1 MEVFMDKLATDFVNG
16 TLRPF
21 ADRYSQMF
29 DHLCGIIRQI
39 DTQEIETLLGTDDS
53 VEISPDSRPLATV
66 GKVKEM
72 ITVMRAVKVA
82 NEANDGDWWK
92 AFMALAVN
100 PRI

>member
-1 MEVFMDKLATDFVNG
+1 MDKLATEFVDG

-29 DHLCGIIRQI
+29 DRLCGILRQV
-39 DTQEIETLLGTDDS
+39 DTQEIETLLGADDD
-53 VEISPDSRPLATV
+53 EPISPDSRPLATV

-72 ITVMRAVKVA
+72 ITVMRAVKLA

-100 PRI
+100 PRM